1 MITEYSP
8 ECVGLD
14 DILVP
19 SGRRQHTPQQIAKLA
34 ESISETG
41 LLEPIVIT
49 HDYRLIAGLGRLQA
63 TRLLGRKTIDARKV
77 ELSKELM
84 QLAELDE
91 NLVRT
96 LLSAAAELEAIKRR
110 QQLWQQLHPSA
121 VPPPVDDD
129 APFIPHPFVPE
140 PSVPTRTFIADTAA
154 ATGQGTSTIFKKV
167 RIANR
172 IMPEALAQIAG
183 TPIEDSQQELENL
196 SRIPAEQQLAVVEKV
211 KKGEAEHVSTAY
223 GACPNCGSPDLDS
236 TGECIACATAAPKP
250 RLHRA
255 STTDETMLSHGFA
268 QMRKAIGELVRAT
281 TNTRKK
287 APSGDRHRDAIKR
300 HCDEIIKITERW
312 EEECSKQRK
321 TA

>member
-1 MITEYSP
+1 MIEYSP
-8 ECVGLD
+8 ECVGVD

-34 ESISETG
+34 ESIGETG

-49 HDYRLIAGLGRLQA
+49 HDYRLVAGLGRLQA

-77 ELSKELM
+77 ELSNELM

-96 LLSAAAELEAIKRR
+96 PLSAAAELEAIKHR
-110 QQLWQQLHPSA
+110 QQLWQQLHPYA
-121 VPPPVDDD
+121 PLPPVDDD
-129 APFIPHPFVPE
+129 APFVPQPFVPE

-211 KKGEAEHVSTAY
+211 KSGKAEHVSTAY
-223 GACPNCGSPDLDS
+223 GACPNCGSTNLDAA
-236 TGECIACATAAPKP
+236 GDCVACVTATPRP
-250 RLHRA
+250 RLHKESA
-255 STTDETMLSHGFA
+255 SDDTMLSHGFA
-268 QMRKAIGELVRAT
+268 RIRKAIGELVRAT

-287 APSGDRHRDAIKR
+287 ASGGDRHRDAIKR

-312 EEECSKQRK
+312 EVECQKQCK
-321 TA
+321 AG